1 MFSSET
7 PSTKSSRRGIL
18 PPIAGYHCSTNFGIP
33 IHPIGVFMSGRE
45 KAKFLGL
52 RQSLLGLGFAT
63 MTWAML
69 KAPRFR
75 VMAIDGCKVYGY
87 PPTGKP

>member
-1 MFSSET
+1 
-7 PSTKSSRRGIL
+7 
-18 PPIAGYHCSTNFGIP
+18 
-33 IHPIGVFMSGRE
+33 MSGRE